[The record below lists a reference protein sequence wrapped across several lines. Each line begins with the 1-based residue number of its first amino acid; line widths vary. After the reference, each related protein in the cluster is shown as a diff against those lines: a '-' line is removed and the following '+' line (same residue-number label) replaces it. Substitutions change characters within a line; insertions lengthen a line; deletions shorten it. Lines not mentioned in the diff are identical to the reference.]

1 VTKHPKV
8 IATYTSFVLTEDTAN
23 EVLLLFGRQPLLHQ
37 TPVVR
42 TVGAWTTF
50 ATVADSPVLPNFAP
64 ITGTAASVGP
74 RFECLQTKRCALL
87 WSVSYPCSIF
97 HHLWSR
103 FTTPRLQ
110 VKSKTL
116 SLPQSGI
123 LRYLSARLLHRP
135 LAVPPPP
142 FHLLAYLRRCPARSE
157 LPLSTHSFDSFFRG
171 FVCDHVSL
179 FGLPVGS
186 GLFFRLIATV

>member
-1 VTKHPKV
+1 MTKHSKV
-8 IATYTSFVLTEDTAN
+8 IATRTSFAPTEGTAS

-50 ATVADSPVLPNFAP
+50 VAVTGNPVLPNFAP

-87 WSVSYPCSIF
+87 WYVSYPCSIF
-97 HHLWSR
+97 HTLVSR
-103 FTTPRLQ
+103 FTTPRSQ
-110 VKSKTL
+110 VKFNTL

-142 FHLLAYLRRCPARSE
+142 FRLLAYLRRCLTRSE
-157 LPLSTHSFDSFFRG
+157 LPLSTHSSDSFFRG

-186 GLFFRLIATV
+186 GLVFRLLATV